1 MKNFINYFS
10 FLSQVKATL
19 NPQIKTT
26 PGTNQPIR
34 QLGINYQQVLTKQ
47 GRGQATK
54 VTQIA
59 KPGLQTQLIV
69 QSQGGKAI
77 PVMQH
82 IQQVIKNVQPQ
93 HITVSFF

>member
-1 MKNFINYFS
+1 MKTAI
-10 FLSQVKATL
+10 

-26 PGTNQPIR
+26 PGTAQPIR
-34 QLGINYQQVLTKQ
+34 QLGINYQQLLTKQ

-54 VTQIA
+54 VAQIG

-69 QSQGGKAI
+69 QSQGKAI

-93 HITVSFF
+93 HITVNNFFQNS